1 MPGVKRARRDGREDP
16 IALEDEIFGMMGS
29 EGTRD
34 PFEEPSP
41 PSRSQPTGGSDPV
54 YGFDL
59 DDDVDLVAEPRRRGG
74 DGLPY
79 LGLLGGLAGLLVVVG
94 GLWLVFA
101 PAGDEESGQGAPSVA
116 GQDQTPSFPGSA
128 PESGSVGGA
137 PSVPGLPIVQAEEE
151 PFRVPPQTPGGLQ
164 VENQDKLV
172 YGRLEDETAR
182 NEGTPQVE
190 ELLPSP
196 ARPVVPPQPA
206 LNPEPVAPPSPPAV
220 PVEAP
225 RPPPAIPEQSAAAA
239 PPQTPRP
246 VPAPATTLAPA
257 PAPAP
262 TVASAPEPSAPE
274 NVAATVQQG
283 PQVQLAAFR
292 ERRLAEEHWR
302 AVSAAHPDLLGDVPH
317 VIVFADLGDRGQYYR
332 LRAGPLSGDAAA
344 RALCQSLK
352 QRNVECLIVRE

>member
-16 IALEDEIFGMMGS
+16 IALEDEMLGMMGPD
-29 EGTRD
+29 GARD
-34 PFEEPSP
+34 PLEDPKR
-41 PSRSQPTGGSDPV
+41 PSRSQLAGGSGSG

-101 PAGDEESGQGAPSVA
+101 PAGDEDPGQGAPAVA
-116 GQDQTPSFPGSA
+116 GLGSTPASRASA
-128 PESGSVGGA
+128 PDSGSIGGA
-137 PSVPGLPIVQAEEE
+137 PSVPGLPIIRAEEE
-151 PFRVPPQTPGGLQ
+151 PFKVPPQTPGGLQ

-172 YGRLEDETAR
+172 YGRLEDGTAR
-182 NEGTPQVE
+182 NEDTPQVE
-190 ELLPSP
+190 ELLPAP
-196 ARPVVPPQPA
+196 TRPVVPPQPVVT
-206 LNPEPVAPPSPPAV
+206 PEPVAVAPSPPAV
-220 PVEAP
+220 VAEAP
-225 RPPPAIPEQSAAAA
+225 PPPAIPEQGAAAA
-239 PPQTPRP
+239 LPQTLR
-246 VPAPATTLAPA
+246 PAPAVAPVPEPA
-257 PAPAP
+257 P
-262 TVASAPEPSAPE
+262 VSQASAPENPAPE

-292 ERRLAEEHWR
+292 ERRLAEEQWR

-344 RALCQSLK
+344 RALCQALK